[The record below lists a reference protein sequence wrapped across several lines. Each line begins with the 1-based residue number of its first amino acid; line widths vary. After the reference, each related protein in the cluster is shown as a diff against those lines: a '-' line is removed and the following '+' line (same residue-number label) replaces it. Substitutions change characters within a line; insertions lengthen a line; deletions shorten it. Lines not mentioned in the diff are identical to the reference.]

1 MMPDN
6 DESFWSKERKQKN
19 VSAQEVFIKVSSS
32 RWVGEL
38 SHDLSWD
45 KRSHRGL
52 INWHKQF
59 EPLRSTIEFR
69 LAIVET

>member
-1 MMPDN
+1 MPDN

-38 SHDLSWD
+38 SHDLS
-45 KRSHRGL
+45 
-52 INWHKQF
+52 
-59 EPLRSTIEFR
+59 
-69 LAIVET
+69 